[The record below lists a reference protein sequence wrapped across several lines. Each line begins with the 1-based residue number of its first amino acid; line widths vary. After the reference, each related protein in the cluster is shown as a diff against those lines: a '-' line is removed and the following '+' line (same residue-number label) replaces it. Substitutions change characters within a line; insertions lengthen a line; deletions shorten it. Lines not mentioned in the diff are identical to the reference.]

1 MSHIFTQ
8 QINRK
13 CIDRLK
19 AKGAKWLEEN
29 LAMEKR
35 MLKTCPEEELLK
47 YELYIT
53 AMEKALKEV
62 DLSKTT
68 A

>member
-13 CIDRLK
+13 YIDRLK
-19 AKGAKWLEEN
+19 AKGAKWLGEN

-35 MLKTCPEEELLK
+35 MLKTCPEEELQK
-47 YELYIT
+47 YELYIK
-53 AMEKALKEV
+53 ALEKASKEL
-62 DLSKTT
+62 DLST
-68 A
+68 ATA

>member
-1 MSHIFTQ
+1 MSHLFTQ

-13 CIDRLK
+13 YIDKLK

-35 MLKTCPEEELLK
+35 MLKSCSEEQLPK

-53 AMEKALKEV
+53 ALEKALKE
-62 DLSKTT
+62 LSLATV
-68 A
+68 

>member
-1 MSHIFTQ
+1 MSHLLTQ

-13 CIDRLK
+13 YIDRLK

-35 MLKTCPEEELLK
+35 MLKSCPEQELPK

-53 AMEKALKEV
+53 ALEKALKEV
-62 DLSKTT
+62 DLSATT

>member
-8 QINRK
+8 QINGK
-13 CIDRLK
+13 YIDKLK

-35 MLKTCPEEELLK
+35 MLKTCPEEELQK
-47 YELYIT
+47 YELYIK
-53 AMEKALKEV
+53 ALEKASKEL
-62 DLSKTT
+62 DLST
-68 A
+68 ATA

>member
-1 MSHIFTQ
+1 MSHTFTQ

-13 CIDRLK
+13 YIDKLK
-19 AKGAKWLEEN
+19 AKGAKWLQEN

-35 MLKTCPEEELLK
+35 MLKTCPEEELQK
-47 YELYIT
+47 YELYIN
-53 AMEKALKEV
+53 ALEKASNEL
-62 DLSKTT
+62 DLSTTT

>member
-8 QINRK
+8 QLNRK
-13 CIDRLK
+13 YIDRLK

-35 MLKTCPEEELLK
+35 MLKSCPEQELPK

-53 AMEKALKEV
+53 ALEKALKEV
-62 DLSKTT
+62 DLSATT

>member
-13 CIDRLK
+13 YIDRLK

-35 MLKTCPEEELLK
+35 MLKTCPEEELPK
-47 YELYIT
+47 YELYIK
-53 AMEKALKEV
+53 ALEKASKEL
-62 DLSKTT
+62 DLST
-68 A
+68 ATA

>member
-13 CIDRLK
+13 YIDNLK
-19 AKGAKWLEEN
+19 SKGTKWLEEN

-53 AMEKALKEV
+53 AMEKALKEL
-62 DLSKTT
+62 DLST
-68 A
+68 ATA

>member
-13 CIDRLK
+13 YIDRLK

-35 MLKTCPEEELLK
+35 MLKSCPEEELQK

-53 AMEKALKEV
+53 ALEKALKEL
-62 DLSKTT
+62 DLST
-68 A
+68 ATA

>member
-1 MSHIFTQ
+1 MSHTFSQ

-13 CIDRLK
+13 YIDKLK
-19 AKGAKWLEEN
+19 AKGSKWLEEN

-35 MLKTCPEEELLK
+35 MLKSCPEEDLQK

-53 AMEKALKEV
+53 ALQKALKEV
-62 DLSKTT
+62 DC
-68 A
+68 

>member
-13 CIDRLK
+13 YIDKLK

-35 MLKTCPEEELLK
+35 MLKTCPEEELQK

-53 AMEKALKEV
+53 ALEKALKE
-62 DLSKTT
+62 LNLTT
-68 A
+68 V

>member
-1 MSHIFTQ
+1 MSHLLTQ

-13 CIDRLK
+13 YIDRLK

-35 MLKTCPEEELLK
+35 MLKSCSEEQLPK
-47 YELYIT
+47 YELYI
-53 AMEKALKEV
+53 AALEKALKEV
-62 DLSKTT
+62 DR
-68 A
+68 

>member
-13 CIDRLK
+13 FIDNLK
-19 AKGAKWLEEN
+19 GKGSQWLEEN

-35 MLKTCPEEELLK
+35 MLKSCSEENRLK
-47 YELYIT
+47 YELYIM
-53 AMEKALKEV
+53 AMEKALKE
-62 DLSKTT
+62 LSLATV
-68 A
+68 

>member
-13 CIDRLK
+13 YIDRLK
-19 AKGAKWLEEN
+19 AKGSKWLQEN

-53 AMEKALKEV
+53 AMEKALKEL
-62 DLSKTT
+62 DLST
-68 A
+68 ATA

>member
-1 MSHIFTQ
+1 M
-8 QINRK
+8 K
-13 CIDRLK
+13 YIDRLK

-35 MLKTCPEEELLK
+35 MLKSCPEEELVK

-53 AMEKALKEV
+53 ALEKALKEL
-62 DLSKTT
+62 DLSK

>member
-13 CIDRLK
+13 YIDKLK

-62 DLSKTT
+62 DLST
-68 A
+68 ATA

>member
-1 MSHIFTQ
+1 MSHILTQ
-8 QINRK
+8 QLNRK
-13 CIDRLK
+13 YIDKLK

-35 MLKTCPEEELLK
+35 MLKSCPEEELVK

-53 AMEKALKEV
+53 ALEKALKEL
-62 DLSKTT
+62 DLSK

>member
-1 MSHIFTQ
+1 MSTAFTQ

-13 CIDRLK
+13 YIDKLK

-35 MLKTCPEEELLK
+35 MLKSCPEEELPK

-53 AMEKALKEV
+53 ALEKALKEV
-62 DLSKTT
+62 DLST
-68 A
+68 ATA

>member
-1 MSHIFTQ
+1 MSYIFTQ

-13 CIDRLK
+13 YIDRLK

-29 LAMEKR
+29 LAKEKR
-35 MLKTCPEEELLK
+35 ILKTCPEEELLK

-53 AMEKALKEV
+53 ALEKALKE
-62 DLSKTT
+62 LNLTT
-68 A
+68 V

>member
-1 MSHIFTQ
+1 MSHILTQ
-8 QINRK
+8 QLNRK
-13 CIDRLK
+13 YIDRLK

-47 YELYIT
+47 YELYIN
-53 AMEKALKEV
+53 ALEKALKEI
-62 DLSKTT
+62 DLSK

>member
-1 MSHIFTQ
+1 MSYIFTQ

-13 CIDRLK
+13 YIDRLK

-53 AMEKALKEV
+53 ALEKALKE
-62 DLSKTT
+62 LNLTT
-68 A
+68 V

>member
-13 CIDRLK
+13 YIDKLK

-35 MLKTCPEEELLK
+35 MLKTCPEEELQK

-53 AMEKALKEV
+53 ALEKALKEL
-62 DLSKTT
+62 DLSATT

>member
-1 MSHIFTQ
+1 MNTQ

-13 CIDRLK
+13 YIDKLK
-19 AKGAKWLEEN
+19 SKGTKWLEEN

-35 MLKTCPEEELLK
+35 MLKTCPEEELQK
-47 YELYIT
+47 YELYIK
-53 AMEKALKEV
+53 ALEKASNEL
-62 DLSKTT
+62 DMSATT

>member
-1 MSHIFTQ
+1 MSHILTQ

-13 CIDRLK
+13 YIDRLK

-35 MLKTCPEEELLK
+35 MLKTCPEEELQK

-53 AMEKALKEV
+53 ALEKALKEV
-62 DLSKTT
+62 DLST
-68 A
+68 ATA